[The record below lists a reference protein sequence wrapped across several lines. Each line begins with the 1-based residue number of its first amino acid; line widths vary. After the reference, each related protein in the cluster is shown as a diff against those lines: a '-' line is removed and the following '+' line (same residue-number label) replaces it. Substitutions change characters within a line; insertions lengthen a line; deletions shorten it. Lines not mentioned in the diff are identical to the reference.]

1 MYCYKCGK
9 RLEYSSDFCP
19 KCGFPTHIYFKEKPP
34 KLRLRYALSVPIL
47 ILSTLGVAITLL
59 LEDTLT
65 STILDVMWYISYNIF
80 APLVFIGLVLTLST
94 AFRNSFKYW
103 LIDYITA
110 LGMIIFPIRHHL
122 MVYIGS
128 GAVSVP
134 IPIQGIVANSF
145 WALIVGGIIAK
156 QLLKREMKSLNVRVK
171 SARNTFKLGIIC
183 TSILMLIF
191 VGSPLPA
198 IISISV
204 MFFVCGILAWI
215 AWHLTDVLASKINVF
230 RSLSFKRSNRTV
242 VETERQVIV
251 EDTGFTEIFIK
262 SITPTLLSLSLIS
275 FIAQFMPWLGV
286 DLSSLDVI
294 FRPFNLILS
303 SFLILIFVSPFVAPP
318 SWLLGSLN
326 LKVYDRRKETVEE
339 ACVIESLKSFID
351 TFSLI
356 GVIYSIYQLGKT
368 FTLIFVEEAGE
379 LSDIM
384 LANLITMV
392 TVNFF
397 TYLWLLI
404 ATPAIIATTLYYK
417 FTYNKHLTKLL
428 EELNPVKITIITS
441 ESKTSSI
448 L

>member
-1 MYCYKCGK
+1 
-9 RLEYSSDFCP
+9 
-19 KCGFPTHIYFKEKPP
+19 
-34 KLRLRYALSVPIL
+34 
-47 ILSTLGVAITLL
+47 
-59 LEDTLT
+59 
-65 STILDVMWYISYNIF
+65 
-80 APLVFIGLVLTLST
+80 
-94 AFRNSFKYW
+94 
-103 LIDYITA
+103 
-110 LGMIIFPIRHHL
+110 
-122 MVYIGS
+122 
-128 GAVSVP
+128 
-134 IPIQGIVANSF
+134 
-145 WALIVGGIIAK
+145 
-156 QLLKREMKSLNVRVK
+156 
-171 SARNTFKLGIIC
+171 
-183 TSILMLIF
+183 
-191 VGSPLPA
+191 
-198 IISISV
+198 
-204 MFFVCGILAWI
+204 
-215 AWHLTDVLASKINVF
+215 
-230 RSLSFKRSNRTV
+230 
-242 VETERQVIV
+242 
-251 EDTGFTEIFIK
+251 
-262 SITPTLLSLSLIS
+262 
-275 FIAQFMPWLGV
+275 MPWLGV

-379 LSDIM
+379 VSDIM
-384 LANLITMV
+384 LANLITIV